1 MKKALLLLSVL
12 ALGSATTFAQAK
24 KPTKTNTSIVAAE
37 VAAPAAEGESQ
48 TTISFDK
55 TVYDFGTIAQGIPAE
70 AEFVFT
76 NTGKQ
81 PLVLQ
86 NVKAACGCTTPYYT
100 KETVMPGKK
109 GVIKA
114 SYNAAAAG
122 GFDKPVTV
130 TYNGGTVNLS
140 LKGIVE
146 KAPEN
151 SVPSNN
157 ASMMKK

>member
-1 MKKALLLLSVL
+1 MKKALFLLSVL

-24 KPTKTNTSIVAAE
+24 KPTKTNATAVAVEAG
-37 VAAPAAEGESQ
+37 PAAEAQSK
-48 TTISFDK
+48 TTISFEK

-76 NTGKQ
+76 NTGKE

-109 GVIKA
+109 GVVKA

-140 LKGIVE
+140 LKGTVE

-151 SVPSNN
+151 SVPTNN
-157 ASMMKK
+157 SSMMKK

>member
-1 MKKALLLLSVL
+1 MKKSLLILSVL
-12 ALGSATTFAQAK
+12 ALGSIAGFAQAK
-24 KPTKTNTSIVAAE
+24 KPTKAITTAATPVA
-37 VAAPAAEGESQ
+37 GEANG
-48 TTISFDK
+48 TTISFEK
-55 TVYDFGTIAQGIPAE
+55 TVYDFGTIPQNIPAE

-76 NTGKQ
+76 NTGKE

-100 KETVMPGKK
+100 KETVLPGKK
-109 GVIKA
+109 GVVKA

-130 TYNGGTVNLS
+130 TFNGGTVNLS
-140 LKGIVE
+140 LKGTVE

-151 SVPSNN
+151 SVPTNN